1 MIGALTRLWR
11 GDLPISDAVWIW
23 GLMVAVPL
31 NLVGSI
37 AMLLLVSIDRP
48 WAGLLVGSI
57 PAVPYTFVCAVGIW
71 RALRQV
77 NNETL
82 RALARAATVLAALA
96 LSLT

>member
-1 MIGALTRLWR
+1 MIGALSRLWR

-71 RALRQV
+71 RSLARV
-77 NNETL
+77 NNETV
-82 RALARAATVLAALA
+82 RALARAATVLAALL
-96 LSLT
+96 LSAT